1 MQLLSIEGSAK
12 IHKHFKIVIFENETV
27 KKFLIQTQKS
37 MTAQSKS
44 SMKRSKPSYFMAI
57 LGVALVLFILGMLGW
72 LVINAS
78 KLENYFMG
86 SVQVHAFIREG
97 SPGRDVEVVKNNI
110 ATRPYAKNVEF
121 ITKDM
126 ARAKFIGD
134 GNENWNKVLDYNPLP
149 ASIDFYLDPMY
160 VNKDSLKVITAD
172 INKNFIISE
181 VKYPDAVVSNL
192 NNIVKKI
199 GYFLLAL
206 AGTLAIIVIVLIDNT
221 IKLAMFSN
229 RFLIKTMQMVG
240 ATRWFISKPFDSKA
254 IINGLIS
261 AVIANASIYSIIYGV
276 ENWWL
281 PEIKALRDNGL
292 LALLFFG
299 ITLIGIS
306 ITFISTHRSVMKYLK
321 MKLDDL
327 Y

>member
-1 MQLLSIEGSAK
+1 
-12 IHKHFKIVIFENETV
+12 
-27 KKFLIQTQKS
+27 
-37 MTAQSKS
+37 MTAQSKA

-57 LGVALVLFILGMLGW
+57 FGVALVLFILGMLGW

-78 KLENYFMG
+78 KLQDYFMG

-97 SPGRDVEVVKNNI
+97 SPKNEIDIVKNKI
-110 ATRPYAKNVEF
+110 STKPYAKNVEF
-121 ITKDM
+121 ITKEM

-134 GNENWNKVLDYNPLP
+134 GNEDWNKVLDYNPLP
-149 ASIDFYLDPMY
+149 ASIDFYLDPLY
-160 VNKDSLKVITAD
+160 VNKDSIKIISAD
-172 INKNFIISE
+172 LSKNFIISE

-192 NNIVKKI
+192 NNIVRKI
-199 GYFLLAL
+199 GFFLLGLAL
-206 AGTLAIIVIVLIDNT
+206 VLAIIVIILIDNT

-240 ATRWFISKPFDSKA
+240 ATRWFISKPFDKRA

-261 AVIANASIYSIIYGV
+261 AVLAIASISIIIYGV
-276 ENWWL
+276 ESWWL
-281 PEIKALRDNGL
+281 PEIKALRDNSM
-292 LALLFFG
+292 LALLFLV

>member
-1 MQLLSIEGSAK
+1 
-12 IHKHFKIVIFENETV
+12 
-27 KKFLIQTQKS
+27 
-37 MTAQSKS
+37 
-44 SMKRSKPSYFMAI
+44 MAI

-97 SPGRDVEVVKNNI
+97 SPLKEIDAVKSSI
-110 ATRPYAKNVEF
+110 EAKPYAKNVEY
-121 ITKDM
+121 ITKEM
-126 ARAKFIGD
+126 ARQKFIGD
-134 GNENWNKVLDYNPLP
+134 GNEEWNKVLDYNPLP

-160 VNKDSLKVITAD
+160 VNKDSLNVISAE
-172 INKNFIISE
+172 IGKNFIVSE

-192 NNIVKKI
+192 NNIVRKI
-199 GYFLLAL
+199 SLFLLLL
-206 AGTLAIIVIVLIDNT
+206 AGILALIVIILIDNT

-229 RFLIKTMQMVG
+229 RFIIKTMQMVG
-240 ATRWFISKPFDSKA
+240 ATRWFISKPFDTRA
-254 IINGLIS
+254 IINGLLSALLAIAAIS
-261 AVIANASIYSIIYGV
+261 IIIYGV

-281 PEIKALRDNGL
+281 PEIKALRDVGMML
-292 LALLFFG
+292 MLFF
-299 ITLIGIS
+299 ILILIGIS